1 MSAPFRFNS
10 LANLWGRARSGGLDW
25 RSLALVLAGF
35 VALLAVNAVSIWAA
49 DALNQQSAAVLHARD
64 VRRALDATERSIV
77 DAVAAERGFLLTG
90 DGSFLQAE
98 LEARTEAQ
106 VGFQRVRELLQGD
119 EEQLRRLDDSR
130 VLLDEGMAMTAQVVR
145 DAREGRFTQALAVVR
160 SGRGA
165 ELLSDIQTRF
175 DEIDQAARSR
185 LVERQRGAA
194 RAQRLNL
201 WLSTLGTVLILVVA
215 ELAIFQFARNFQTI
229 IQARDD
235 LDDANRDLENRV
247 EERTRDLTEAH
258 EEVKRARD
266 RAEAMLREVNHR
278 VGNSLQLVSSFITL
292 QSRTIKDAEAHAAF
306 RATQAR
312 IEAVSRVHRQLYT
325 SGEMGRVE
333 LDAYLTSLVEEL
345 RQSLCSGE
353 DACSLSVEAEPL
365 TTSTD
370 RTVAVGV
377 LVAELVTNAVKYAY
391 PESKGEIRVRLT
403 RDGETAARLTV
414 EDDGV
419 GVKEGGAPPKG
430 TGLGKTIIA
439 AMARDLRTDVAY
451 VYGPVGLTA
460 SLTFD
465 L

>member
-1 MSAPFRFNS
+1 
-10 LANLWGRARSGGLDW
+10 
-25 RSLALVLAGF
+25 VLAGF

-49 DALNQQSAAVLHARD
+49 DALSQQSAAVLHARD

-90 DGSFLQAE
+90 DRSFLQAE

-106 VGFQRVRELLQGD
+106 AGFQRVRELLQGD

-130 VLLDEGMAMTAQVVR
+130 ALLDEGMAMTAQVVR

-165 ELLSDIQTRF
+165 ELLNDIQTRF
-175 DEIDQAARSR
+175 DEIDQAARDR

-201 WLSTLGTVLILVVA
+201 WLSTLGTVLILAVA
-215 ELAIFQFARNFQTI
+215 GLAIFQFARNFQTI

-247 EERTRDLTEAH
+247 VERTRDLTEAH

-292 QSRTIKDAEAHAAF
+292 QSRTIEDAEAHAAF

-345 RQSLCSGE
+345 RQSLCAGE

>member
-106 VGFQRVRELLQGD
+106 VGFQRVRDLLQGD

-215 ELAIFQFARNFQTI
+215 GLAIFQFARNFQTI